1 MTDEVDTLKARIAEL
16 EGRFTDSQAVMPAEW
31 RLSPQEDRVFR
42 VLLSVDIAGRDA
54 IEIGSGCRRRI
65 IDNYILRIRR
75 KTARFGVVI
84 ETVHSRG
91 WRLVGRFTWA
101 RSFAAQSA
109 A

>member
-1 MTDEVDTLKARIAEL
+1 MTEVETLKRRVAEL
-16 EGRFTDSQAVMPAEW
+16 EARFSDTQAGLPAEW

-42 VLLSVDIAGRDA
+42 VLLAVDIAGRDA
-54 IEIGSGCRRRI
+54 IEIGSGCKGRVV
-65 IDNYILRIRR
+65 DNYILRIRR

-84 ETVHSRG
+84 ETIHHRG

>member
-1 MTDEVDTLKARIAEL
+1 MTEVDTLKMRVAEL
-16 EGRFTDSQAVMPAEW
+16 ERKFSDTLAVLPAEW
-31 RLSPQEDRVFR
+31 KLSPQEDRVFR
-42 VLLSVDIAGRDA
+42 VLLAVDIAGRAA
-54 IEIGSGCRRRI
+54 IEIGSGCRGRI

-84 ETVHSRG
+84 ETVHNRG